1 MREKL
6 AEFLAAGLGAVRQRG
21 PAIAAG
27 CKAGA
32 GALEYARDL
41 ACDGA
46 GGLRDAVTVL
56 EAAGVMKKRTAR
68 ATRRAC
74 ASVEVAGQVAAV
86 VAGGARGVAGVV
98 ERGPAR
104 AAKGERG

>member
-1 MREKL
+1 MKGKL
-6 AEFLAAGLGAVRQRG
+6 AEMLAAGLGALRRNG
-21 PAIAAG
+21 PAVASG

-41 ACDGA
+41 ACEGA
-46 GGLRDAVTVL
+46 GGLREAVTVL
-56 EAAGVMKKRTAR
+56 EEAGVVKKRAAR
-68 ATRRAC
+68 AARKAC